1 MDKSKRSV
9 IYRICNIKHCINTG
23 AQVAKTAFPRA
34 MPFATHCPGELH
46 IRGEIAF
53 DADLFPI
60 RQFPYTEVMYRET
73 VLQISRTNQQKS
85 NICLKSAA
93 PVSSIFLS
101 VLSNGLQY

>member
-1 MDKSKRSV
+1 M
-9 IYRICNIKHCINTG
+9 NTG

-46 IRGEIAF
+46 IRGKIAF

-73 VLQISRTNQQKS
+73 VCKLVEQINKS
-85 NICLKSAA
+85 HTFAKILLHLCLRS
-93 PVSSIFLS
+93 F
-101 VLSNGLQY
+101 